1 MVEGGQHSVFI
12 FVRKSAIWFVTWF
25 CLLDRII
32 FETIL
37 KHKHFNRSLFPFDLD
52 NNIVFFFPKLC
63 FTVDIYKSLGLI
75 HRGYSSS
82 SGRNKLNEKILFQ
95 T

>member
-1 MVEGGQHSVFI
+1 MVEDGQHSLFI
-12 FVRKSAIWFVTWF
+12 FVGKSAISLVTVF
-25 CLLDRII
+25 CLLDIII

-37 KHKHFNRSLFPFDLD
+37 KHKHFNRSLFPLDLD
-52 NNIVFFFPKLC
+52 NSIVFSSQFC
-63 FTVDIYKSLGLI
+63 YTVDIYNSLGLI

-82 SGRNKLNEKILFQ
+82 SVRNKLNENILFQ